1 MALTKISI
9 RFNVTLIQTL
19 NKQVDG
25 CFMKRDKFVAHLIDT
40 QIADIRTAFIGK
52 RLSNEAYKHI
62 SKGIKRSGWRLVNLE
77 IDKDIADRLNAVV
90 KEFNLVRD
98 ALINRM
104 IFFTVAGAAAYNR
117 LGIPTQLENVLNNSN
132 YVLSLP
138 LSPLKAYREL
148 MADPLFYVK
157 EAFNMAH
164 SESMYLFDFAEFNIP
179 QMQSNC
185 FQCFIDDADV
195 PGTPE
200 YDKQQEAALIL
211 LREFFPEEAEV
222 QHAS

>member
-9 RFNVTLIQTL
+9 RLNVKLLQTL
-19 NKQVDG
+19 NKQVDA
-25 CFMKRDKFVAHLIDT
+25 CFMKRDKFVAHLIST

-52 RLSNEAYKHI
+52 RLSNKAYKYI
-62 SKGIKRSGWRLVNLE
+62 SGEIKRSGWRLVNLE

-98 ALINRM
+98 ALLNRM
-104 IFFTVAGAAAYNR
+104 IFFTVAGAAAYTR
-117 LGIPTQLENVLNNSN
+117 IGIPSQLENVLNNSD
-132 YVLSLP
+132 YLLSLP
-138 LSPLKAYREL
+138 ISPLKAYREL

-164 SESMYLFDFAEFNIP
+164 SESLYLFDFAELNIRGI
-179 QMQSNC
+179 QSNC
-185 FQCFIDDADV
+185 FQCFVDDADV
-195 PGTPE
+195 PETPE
-200 YDKQQEAALIL
+200 HDKQKEAALIL
-211 LREFFPEEAEV
+211 LSEFFPEEAEV